1 MDEDQKVQD
10 AEIVANDTEATLSQ
24 DFPGVEDVPTSS
36 IVKDS
41 NATGDA
47 AVLLNLEEMI
57 KNYIESLDKLR
68 LEKKKIAEM
77 LEDSFVNNPVYREN
91 AEKAKEALKVKNTT
105 RQQIASQ
112 PSVIALSQKV
122 KGLNADIK
130 ERQVALSDYL
140 LEYQRLSGANEI
152 EDSEGQIREIIN
164 SAKLIKR
171 TAKK

>member
-1 MDEDQKVQD
+1 MDEDKVQD
-10 AEIVANDTEATLSQ
+10 AEVIDEKPLSQ
-24 DFPGVEDVPTSS
+24 DFPGIEDVPTSS

-41 NATGDA
+41 GATGDA
-47 AVLLNLEEMI
+47 AILLNLEEMI
-57 KNYIESLDKLR
+57 KNYIQSLDKLR
-68 LEKKKIAEM
+68 EEKKKIGEM

-91 AEKAKEALKVKNTT
+91 AEKAKEALKVKATT

-112 PSVIALSQKV
+112 PSVIALSLKV
-122 KGLNADIK
+122 KGLNSDIK

-152 EDSEGQIREIIN
+152 EDAEGQIREIIN
-164 SAKLIKR
+164 SARLIKR